1 MVVSVKMKSAVLI
14 ILSGWSWLLET
25 SSGVAHKDLHED
37 AVCANSF
44 FIQSQALLPGS
55 IGLLDKR

>member
-1 MVVSVKMKSAVLI
+1 MSVKMKSVILI

-25 SSGVAHKDLHED
+25 SSGVTHKDLCED
-37 AVCANSF
+37 AMRASSF
-44 FIQSQALLPGS
+44 FIQSQGWLPGS